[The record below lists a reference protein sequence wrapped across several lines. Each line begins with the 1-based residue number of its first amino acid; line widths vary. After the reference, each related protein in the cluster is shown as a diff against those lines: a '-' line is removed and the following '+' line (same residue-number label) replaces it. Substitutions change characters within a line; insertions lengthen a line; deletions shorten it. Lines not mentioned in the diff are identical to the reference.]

1 MIFVTGLE
9 NEKLWASDFGEMY
22 TDRNP
27 MSANEED
34 DVFVKTYGTPRSTL
48 NTVFFREINHD
59 VKILEVGCNVG
70 TQLML
75 LQEMGFKHLYGIDVQ
90 RYAVEKSKSLA
101 SDLDIIVGSARDI
114 PFKDGWFDLIMTSG
128 LLIHINPKELPE
140 VMGEIYRC
148 SKRYIFGYEY
158 YTDGGFEGITYH
170 NREEVLWKG
179 NYRGLYCEMFP
190 ALETV
195 KMLMLPEKSGNVDQ
209 MFMLEKQRDEEDEPN
224 P

>member
-1 MIFVTGLE
+1 MTGL
-9 NEKLWASDFGEMY
+9 EKLWANDFGKMY

-27 MSANEED
+27 MSADDED
-34 DVFVKTYGTPRSTL
+34 AVFVKTYGAPRNTL
-48 NTVFFREINHD
+48 NTVFFREINRD
-59 VKILEVGCNVG
+59 ARILEVGCNVG

-101 SDLDIIVGSARDI
+101 SDLDIVVGSARDI
-114 PFKDGWFDLIMTSG
+114 PFKDDYFDLVMTSG
-128 LLIHINPKELPE
+128 LLIHINPKELPK

-195 KMLMLPEKSGNVDQ
+195 KMLMLPRADGNGVDQ
-209 MFMLEKQRDEEDEPN
+209 MFLLEKQGGEGDDQVV
-224 P
+224 